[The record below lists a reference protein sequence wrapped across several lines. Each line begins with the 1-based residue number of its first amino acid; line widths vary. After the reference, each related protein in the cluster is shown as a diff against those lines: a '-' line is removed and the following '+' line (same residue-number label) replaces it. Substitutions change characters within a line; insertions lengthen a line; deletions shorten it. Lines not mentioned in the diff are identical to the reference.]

1 MFHAPEFDDTL
12 VTVIDGSSIVGDLD
26 KKWLEDLVREAET
39 TDDVFNKTFMC
50 GLAIIQGTQR
60 RLNILDDAYDYLT
73 RLGNCWISYSSDST
87 EHLSPGLYLL
97 HEHKFHPVCRYF
109 SDHQKTFLTALRPRA
124 TCRCTEVASA
134 LANTTSNDE
143 KQRMGHIDSHAFQP
157 LHVVSD
163 EYNTLAIA
171 VPSRLTPYAR
181 RTSQPMR
188 IAVKDVFSLHGLKTS
203 LCNAAYYSI
212 SEPAT
217 FTAFVVQALADQGHH
232 IVGVTKLSSMIAREE
247 PMDAVDFQTAFN
259 PRGDGYQS
267 PAGSSSGSAAA
278 VAAYDWLDCA
288 IGTDTS
294 GSGRRP
300 ALVNGVFQ
308 FRPSHDSVVSLSG
321 VVQTFP
327 WFDTPVV
334 FARSLNVLET
344 VSSAWLPDRRVG
356 GFQGSIMIIYPLD
369 YLPTAVPAQMKLI
382 DDFVEDL
389 ATCFGC
395 SITNI
400 SLRDVWRAFPP
411 HGADRD
417 IEEYLKDV
425 IVHTYYYSY
434 YHLTSGWVDKYK
446 DHFGHEPYV
455 PPFVKQR
462 WDSGA
467 AVTPQ
472 QHEEGLKKLEV
483 YRKWLLD
490 ALCLSQRNS
499 RILIVLPIAPVEPH
513 YRDERTE
520 SPRYQSATDELFLSP
535 ILKAPDVVVPIGE
548 VPYESR
554 ITGRREWLP
563 VGVNLV
569 GAPGMDKW
577 MFDAV
582 TAVLESSGRPDKVY
596 SGSRIFGNRSD
607 G

>member
-1 MFHAPEFDDTL
+1 M
-12 VTVIDGSSIVGDLD
+12 TVIDGSGIKSDLD
-26 KKWLEDLVREAET
+26 KRWLEGFVRETET
-39 TDDVFNKTFMC
+39 TDDAFNRAFLY
-50 GLAIIQGTQR
+50 GLLIIEGTQKT
-60 RLNILDDAYDYLT
+60 LNVTRDGQTYLDQ
-73 RLGNCWISYSSDST
+73 LGNGWINYTGIQS
-87 EHLSPGLYLL
+87 EHLSPGLYLFHNDRL
-97 HEHKFHPVCRYF
+97 HPVCRIF
-109 SDHQKTFLTALRPRA
+109 SDHQRAFLTGLRPTFTHGRKKVVWSLA
-124 TCRCTEVASA
+124 DLTLHHEKKTQGHSAS
-134 LANTTSNDE
+134 
-143 KQRMGHIDSHAFQP
+143 RPFQP
-157 LHVVSD
+157 LHITGV
-163 EYNTLAIA
+163 EYNTPAIA
-171 VPSRLTPYAR
+171 VPSRLTSHSKRQAP
-181 RTSQPMR
+181 PLR

-203 LCNAAYYSI
+203 LCNAAYYRL

-217 FTAFVVQALADQGHH
+217 STAFVVKTLADQGHH
-232 IVGVTKLSSMIAREE
+232 IVGLTRLSSVIAREE

-259 PRGDGYQS
+259 LRGDGYQS

-321 VVQTFP
+321 MVETFP

-334 FARSLNVLET
+334 FSRSLKILGRILP
-344 VSSAWLPDRRVG
+344 SWLPKSQSESFSG
-356 GFQGSIMIIYPLD
+356 CMNIIYPLD
-369 YLPTAVPAQMKLI
+369 YLPTPVPAQMKLI
-382 DDFVEDL
+382 DELVEDL
-389 ATCFGC
+389 VTCFRC
-395 SITNI
+395 SVTKIY
-400 SLRDVWRAFPP
+400 LRDSWRQCPP
-411 HGADRD
+411 DGADPD
-417 IEEYLKDV
+417 IEMYLKDV

-446 DHFGHEPYV
+446 DRFGHEPYV
-455 PPFVKQR
+455 IPFVKQR

-467 AVTPQ
+467 AVTVQ
-472 QHEEGLKKLEV
+472 QHEVGIKKLEV

-490 ALCLSQRNS
+490 TLFLSRGN
-499 RILIVLPIAPVEPH
+499 RTLVVLPIAPVEPH

-520 SPRYQSATDELFLSP
+520 SPRYQTATDELFLSP

-548 VPYESR
+548 IPYDSR

-577 MFDAV
+577 LFDAV
-582 TAVLESSGRPDKVY
+582 TMVLEASGRPDRVT